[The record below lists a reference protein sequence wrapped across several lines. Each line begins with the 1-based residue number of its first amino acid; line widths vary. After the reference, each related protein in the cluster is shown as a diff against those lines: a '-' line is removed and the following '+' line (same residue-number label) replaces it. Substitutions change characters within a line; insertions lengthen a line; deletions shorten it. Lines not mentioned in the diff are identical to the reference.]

1 MSIRFDCLVKDREQ
15 VFNKELGQFLE
26 CVIQEEGKVC
36 GNIQYIIT
44 SNDHILEVNKS
55 FLNHDYYTDVITFN
69 DNKRST
75 LNGDIFISMDQ
86 VQVNADLYQVPFKN
100 ELRRVAI
107 HGILHLL
114 GYNDHTED
122 EKRAM
127 RILEDKYL
135 CRFN

>member
-1 MSIRFDCLVKDREQ
+1 MSIRFDCLIKDKEQ
-15 VFNKELGQFLE
+15 VFNKEFGYFLE

-36 GNIQYIIT
+36 GNIQVIIT
-44 SNDHILEVNKS
+44 SNEHILDVNKS

-75 LNGDIFISMDQ
+75 LNGDIFISADQ
-86 VQVNADLYQVPFKN
+86 VKINAQIFHVPFKN

-107 HGILHLL
+107 HGVLHLL
-114 GYNDHTED
+114 GYNDQTED